1 MSENETVQITISDR
15 GDEICETLR
24 NLNFFDDKK
33 DAYVYAICLAIALDL
48 PLDPTISTPH
58 NRWHAASVFHSSGKD
73 LASVMTLMGYKED
86 EIVGKGKMLAEAGL
100 RYIEEKRLSQSDLVD
115 VLLNTGQK

>member
-73 LASVMTLMGYKED
+73 LSSVMTLMGYKED

>member
-1 MSENETVQITISDR
+1 MSVNETVQITISDR

-24 NLNFFDDKK
+24 SLNFFDDKK
-33 DAYVYAICLAIALDL
+33 DAYVYAICLAMALDL

-86 EIVGKGKMLAEAGL
+86 EIVSKGKMLAEAGL
-100 RYIEEKRLSQSDLVD
+100 RYIDEKRLSQSDLVD
-115 VLLNTGQK
+115 VLLNAGHK